1 MKSGRRLR
9 YLLPHR
15 NRGTAGDRAAIAML
29 ERSNPLP
36 LPGPLADL
44 KKMLSSINANIAF
57 HERFLGKGKAAGKAW
72 HYPARLIGERVLDV
86 LQSAHEAA
94 GHKTSVRY
102 TDAILQFICEKLA
115 PVCEQV
121 GEESPALDTLRN
133 ELTRRRATD
142 AP

>member
-1 MKSGRRLR
+1 MIKPRPGLLWSSPATTGRRGRPRSLR
-9 YLLPHR
+9 WNGGAR
-15 NRGTAGDRAAIAML
+15 CRCRDRWRI
-29 ERSNPLP
+29 
-36 LPGPLADL
+36 L
-44 KKMLSSINANIAF
+44 KKTLSIINANIAY

-72 HYPARLIGERVLDV
+72 HYPARLIGERVLEV